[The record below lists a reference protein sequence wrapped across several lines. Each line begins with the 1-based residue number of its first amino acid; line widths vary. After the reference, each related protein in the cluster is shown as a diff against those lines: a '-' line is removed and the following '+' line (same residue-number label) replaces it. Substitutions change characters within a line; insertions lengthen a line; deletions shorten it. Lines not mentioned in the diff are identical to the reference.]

1 MATSAQAPGRSKN
14 AHYAISVR
22 KEAVRLVESGLSQQA
37 VRQQF
42 GVGHMTLLAWL
53 QRYGTAVYAQ
63 MRRKQ
68 FTAAQKQ
75 HVARELL
82 DGRLSEDEALL
93 KYELRLKKTLRQW
106 VAAYRA
112 SEVLLLTAEPDPPAD
127 ARAPLAAQLRQ
138 AQWQIESLHTL
149 IDQAEAAYRID
160 IRKKAGA
167 KPSK

>member
-1 MATSAQAPGRSKN
+1 MTTPEQAPGRSKN
-14 AHYAISVR
+14 AHYVISVR
-22 KEAVRLVESGLSQQA
+22 KEAVRPVESGWSQQA

-75 HVARELL
+75 YVARELL

-138 AQWQIESLHTL
+138 AQWQIEALHTL

>member
-1 MATSAQAPGRSKN
+1 MTTPEQAPGRSKN

-22 KEAVRLVESGLSQQA
+22 QEAVRLVESGLSQQA

-75 HVARELL
+75 HIARELL
-82 DGRLSEDEALL
+82 DGR
-93 KYELRLKKTLRQW
+93 LRQW

-127 ARAPLAAQLRQ
+127 ASAPLAAQLRQ
-138 AQWQIESLHTL
+138 AQWQIEALHTL
-149 IDQAEAAYRID
+149 IDQAEATYRID